1 MLNKTLKNQISKI
14 SNSADMNELIKL
26 IKAQRA
32 IINSAENEFAKAK
45 FSVGDSVAFTCKKR
59 GTIVGNITK
68 VKLKRANVM
77 TTTGSWDVPLTMLE
91 VA

>member
-1 MLNKTLKNQISKI
+1 MFFVRRLFTRRIRTLHCNDFD
-14 SNSADMNELIKL
+14 NLC
-26 IKAQRA
+26 
-32 IINSAENEFAKAK
+32 AENEFAKAK

>member
-14 SNSADMNELIKL
+14 SNSADLNELIKL
-26 IKAQRA
+26 VKVQRA
-32 IINSAENEFAKAK
+32 IVHSAEAAKAKAK
-45 FSVGDSVAFTCKKR
+45 FSTGDSVKFTCKKR
-59 GTIVGNITK
+59 GEIFGNITK

>member
-1 MLNKTLKNQISKI
+1 
-14 SNSADMNELIKL
+14 MNELIKL